1 MRKWIVRAAQA
12 VLIGAA
18 FTAAGAGIANADS
31 TSGDRSILGGN
42 QIQAPITVPVTV
54 SNVPINV
61 LGRQVVSEGEGQGTA
76 AHFSYHYRS
85 TELGGAGTTA
95 SCSACG
101 ATVPS
106 TTCSACSTTS
116 TPTCTA
122 TAACTAPSC
131 TTTPTC
137 TAPSCSC
144 APSTAMAARL
154 SGVSRVTR
162 DVTSITR

>member
-31 TSGDRSILGGN
+31 TSGDHSILGGD

-61 LGRQVVSEGEGQGTA
+61 LGRQVVGGGEGTA

-85 TELGGAGTTA
+85 TEIGGSGAGA
-95 SCSACG
+95 SCSACA
-101 ATVPS
+101 ATAPS
-106 TTCSACSTTS
+106 TCSAA
-116 TPTCTA
+116 PTCTA
-122 TAACTAPSC
+122 PACTAV
-131 TTTPTC
+131 PTC

-154 SGVSRVTR
+154 SGVSHVARELTGVTR
-162 DVTSITR
+162 